1 MTQLLPWL
9 SLIAVLASL
18 GVSALSYVRAGRW
31 KDGEDATR
39 LISRVGEIERDVERL
54 TAQMENVA
62 TKADV
67 ERLTAQLAAVADHSR
82 TIERGV
88 ERIESFL
95 MKSSA

>member
-9 SLIAVLASL
+9 SLVAVLASL

-39 LISRVGEIERDVERL
+39 LIARVGGIEHDVVEL
-54 TAQMENVA
+54 KSQMKNVA

-67 ERLTAQLAAVADHSR
+67 ASLTAKIDGVENQNR

-88 ERIESFL
+88 ERIEGFL
-95 MKSSA
+95 MKERA

>member
-9 SLIAVLASL
+9 SLVAVLASL

-31 KDGEDATR
+31 KDGEDAAR
-39 LISRVGEIERDVERL
+39 LIARVGEIERDVVEVK
-54 TAQMENVA
+54 AQMKNVA

-67 ERLTAQLAAVADHSR
+67 ARMEAKIEGVETQNR

-88 ERIESFL
+88 ERIESYL
-95 MKSSA
+95 MKDRA